1 MSNHK
6 RIMEDSAAFFN
17 KEVDKVILKVTT
29 AKTEKS
35 RLKYLKQM
43 LALKNRLSL
52 EVKMLNDLDNF

>member
-6 RIMEDSAAFFN
+6 RIVEDSAAFFN

>member
-1 MSNHK
+1 MLNNK

-43 LALKNRLSL
+43 LALRNRLSL

>member
-6 RIMEDSAAFFN
+6 RIVEDSAAFFN

-43 LALKNRLSL
+43 LALRNRLSL

>member
-6 RIMEDSAAFFN
+6 RIVEDSAAFFN

-43 LALKNRLSL
+43 LALRKRLSL

>member
-1 MSNHK
+1 MLNHK
-6 RIMEDSAAFFN
+6 KIMEDSAAFFN

-43 LALKNRLSL
+43 LALRNRLSL

>member
-6 RIMEDSAAFFN
+6 KIVEDSAAFFN